1 MRIGLHLTHYGPAAL
16 TARLPLI
23 LRDLAAHAED
33 AGLHS
38 LWLMDQLEPR
48 FGPRE
53 DPMLEPYTTLAW
65 IAAHTDHL
73 QLGVLVSPPNMRDP
87 RLLARTAQTLDLLS
101 GSRAW
106 LGLGAGSGP
115 DRFTRLE
122 QTLIMINRAFD
133 EAPAPRADP
142 TRRVPVLI
150 AGGGPRR
157 TLPLVAR
164 YADAC
169 NLLEREGHDAV
180 KDKLEILRKACQ
192 AAGRPYSA
200 ILKTTFGHLAN
211 TDHITAQARFGALAA
226 LGIDL
231 ALVDLPNDL
240 QTHAPLR
247 LLAELDRR
255 YTTAND
261 R

>member
-16 TARLPLI
+16 TARLPLV
-23 LRDLAAHAED
+23 LRDLAVQAED

-106 LGLGAGSGP
+106 LGLGAGSG
-115 DRFTRLE
+115 R
-122 QTLIMINRAFD
+122 IAS
-133 EAPAPRADP
+133 PAWS
-142 TRRVPVLI
+142 RR
-150 AGGGPRR
+150 
-157 TLPLVAR
+157 
-164 YADAC
+164 
-169 NLLEREGHDAV
+169 
-180 KDKLEILRKACQ
+180 
-192 AAGRPYSA
+192 SS
-200 ILKTTFGHLAN
+200 
-211 TDHITAQARFGALAA
+211 
-226 LGIDL
+226 
-231 ALVDLPNDL
+231 
-240 QTHAPLR
+240 
-247 LLAELDRR
+247 
-255 YTTAND
+255 
-261 R
+261 